1 MPPQAADQRGDSP
14 ESLRTDNAAP
24 THLIVASNRRS
35 TSPARYSGE
44 LDSVSS
50 VALTGQNSPQSVTE
64 ISIASTPEERAAAGR
79 AENGLITDGL
89 PAGSAFRLIT
99 PSRRAF
105 HRFYNVICNPLLWFV
120 HHRSWGFTHTP
131 NIDREA
137 HTAWEQGFVNV
148 SRMFSEEIA
157 IEASRLNRP
166 TTVLLRDYHM
176 HLVGGMIRELL
187 PESEIRYVPDVP
199 WPDPADWMMLPAR
212 WRDDIFR
219 SLLACNS
226 VELPSK
232 RDVRSLLRCFDE
244 FLPDAVLDQNSWQV
258 STPDGRKLQLKFR
271 HPEVDENA
279 TLAVA
284 DSNRCET
291 YIERFSRD
299 DRYTFV
305 TTERTEPHKNIV
317 RCIRAFGT
325 LLNEDRELAEE
336 TRYLIVLA
344 PPPPHLSQYRRYLSE
359 IEKAAGDVNSRH
371 RTQVGKPVEL
381 IVENNYPMALAAMS
395 IADTLIAVPIAD
407 ANCATQLGTP
417 LVNRNDCTLIFSE
430 TSTAAEIFGDTAVLV
445 APSDVEAIKQEM
457 LHAFELPDDQRE
469 ERFSRVEAIAR
480 ERAGRPKPQ
489 INENS

>member
-1 MPPQAADQRGDSP
+1 MPPQAANQRGDSP
-14 ESLRTDNAAP
+14 ESPRTDNAAP

-35 TSPARYSGE
+35 TSPAFDSSEKRSDE
-44 LDSVSS
+44 KDSVSS
-50 VALTGQNSPQSVTE
+50 ADLSGQHGPKTVTE
-64 ISIASTPEERAAAGR
+64 ISIASTPEERAAAGQ
-79 AENGLITDGL
+79 AESGLITDGL
-89 PAGSAFRLIT
+89 PDGSAFRLIS

-105 HRFYNVICNPLLWFV
+105 HRYYNIICNPLLWFV

-137 HTAWEQGFVNV
+137 HTAWEQGFVSV
-148 SRMFSEEIA
+148 SRMFAEEIA
-157 IEASRLNRP
+157 TEANRVKRP
-166 TTVLLRDYHM
+166 ATVLLRDYHM
-176 HLVGGMIRELL
+176 HLVCGMVRELL
-187 PESEIRYVPDVP
+187 PETEIRYVPDVP
-199 WPDPADWMMLPAR
+199 WPDPADWTMLPAQ
-212 WRDDIFR
+212 WREDIFR
-219 SLLACNS
+219 SLLACDI

-232 RDVRSLLRCFDE
+232 RDVRSLLRCFEE
-244 FLPDAVLDQNSWQV
+244 FLPNTVIDPDLKQV
-258 STPDGRKLQLKFR
+258 STPGGRKLQVKFR
-271 HPEVDENA
+271 HPEIDQNA

-284 DSNRCET
+284 ESNRCET

-299 DRYTFV
+299 ERYTIV

-317 RCIRAFGT
+317 RCIRAFGS

-371 RTQVGKPVEL
+371 RAQAGKPVEL

-407 ANCATQLGTP
+407 ASGATQLSTP
-417 LVNRNDCTLIFSE
+417 LVNRNNCTLILSE
-430 TSTAAEIFGDTAVLV
+430 TSTAAEIFGDTAALV

-457 LHAFELPDDQRE
+457 LHAFEMPDDERE
-469 ERFSRVEAIAR
+469 ERFSKVEAKAR
-480 ERAGRPKPQ
+480 ERTGQP
-489 INENS
+489 